1 MKRKFAAVVLGLTLA
16 ITPAAAFAE
25 ENAGVTEQTEQQSSV
40 SDEEAKQQSSGS
52 GEEAEQQSSA
62 PDKESEE
69 AEKEN
74 RLTGI
79 VKEIGE
85 DSITVELKEDILNGE
100 LEDDTEKAAVDGMD
114 DTEAGES
121 NDEAESSA
129 DGSEVSA
136 EAELM
141 EDEDIENAELAED
154 DDASENA
161 EIAVGDD
168 ASESNGTSDDE
179 KVPAEER
186 IITITEDTK
195 FYYVPNTEDGR
206 LLMKE
211 YSEDSD
217 ELSEL
222 QTIEVTDILE
232 EDIVSITLD
241 EDGNASMVLV
251 MFANEEEDELSSESE
266 ETEILLED
274 TEEGVEITIE

>member
-25 ENAGVTEQTEQQSSV
+25 ENAGATEQTEQQSSV
-40 SDEEAKQQSSGS
+40 LDEEAKQQSSGS

-62 PDKESEE
+62 PDKESED

-74 RLTGI
+74 WLTGI

-186 IITITEDTK
+186 IITIAEDTK

-232 EDIVSITLD
+232 GDTVSITLD

-251 MFANEEEDELSSESE
+251 MFANEEEELSSESE

>member
-25 ENAGVTEQTEQQSSV
+25 ENAGATEQTEQQSSV
-40 SDEEAKQQSSGS
+40 LDEEAKQQSSGS

-129 DGSEVSA
+129 DGSEVPVGA
-136 EAELM
+136 E
-141 EDEDIENAELAED
+141 IVED

-161 EIAVGDD
+161 ELSDSSD

-195 FYYVPNTEDGR
+195 FYYVPNTEDER

-211 YSEDSD
+211 YSKDSD

-232 EDIVSITLD
+232 GDTVSITLD

-251 MFANEEEDELSSESE
+251 MFANEEEELSSESE